1 MSRVSQG
8 KHGWFLPAVRK
19 RAGTFVAGIGFA
31 VVCFLGINA
40 AIGPTSKS
48 QYCGGK
54 CHEMKEAYRSW
65 ELSPHG
71 SNAYGFRVECV
82 DCHLPPKERFFS
94 HVVAKVYSGGKD
106 IYMHHFG
113 GQYNRQKSSESV
125 LAGMPNK
132 RCMHC
137 HDSLLVKAG
146 SDAARQA
153 HSEVVNSPGASEYR
167 CVECHENVGHERKSK
182 LFSP

>member
-1 MSRVSQG
+1 MVKKRGPAFITGVFFAMVS
-8 KHGWFLPAVRK
+8 FLA
-19 RAGTFVAGIGFA
+19 IS
-31 VVCFLGINA
+31 A
-40 AIGPTSKS
+40 ALEPTSKS
-48 QYCGGK
+48 QYCGSK

-71 SNAYGFRVECV
+71 SNAHGFRVECV

-94 HVVAKVYSGGKD
+94 HVIAKAYNGGKD
-106 IYMHHFG
+106 IYKHHFG
-113 GQYNRQKSSESV
+113 GQYNRQEHSEAV
-125 LAGMPNK
+125 LAGMSNK
-132 RCMHC
+132 QCMHC

-153 HSEVVNSPGASEYR
+153 HSEVINSPGASEFR
-167 CVECHENVGHERKSK
+167 CVECHQDVGHERKSK